1 MMNVLRSVSC
11 VLAATVARSFL
22 GSSTFLSVEAAA
34 SSWSEVQK
42 EFVNGSV
49 LICALAPISVNIKSK
64 EIHNLHCV
72 AE

>member
-1 MMNVLRSVSC
+1 MMNVLRGVSC
-11 VLAATVARSFL
+11 VLAATLAGSFL
-22 GSSTFLSVEAAA
+22 GASTFLSVEAAA

-49 LICALAPISVNIKSK
+49 LICALAPLPVNIKSK
-64 EIHNLHCV
+64 EMRDLHCV